1 MRSSKVVSITLP
13 PEMAREATRMAK
25 RENRTMS
32 ELMREAFR
40 HYQREREWNEANAY
54 GQTKAKQ
61 MGLTEADV
69 VRLIKEF
76 RAEESGVKE
85 EGRRRRKTGS

>member
-1 MRSSKVVSITLP
+1 MRSSKVVSITMP
-13 PEMAREATRMAK
+13 PDMAQQAEQLAK

-40 HYQREREWNEANAY
+40 LYKRERDWNRANTY
-54 GQTKAKQ
+54 GRGKAKQ
-61 MGLTEADV
+61 MGITEVDV

-76 RAEESGVKE
+76 RAEESAPGP
-85 EGRRRRKTGS
+85 RRGKTGS